1 MATGAVG
8 DRTAHAQHVVEV
20 EFKQDTELV
29 ANLHQRMEENLALDS
44 TKWSESATRINVP
57 QMATGE
63 RGVDVHLHV
72 EESDSVNATTLRH
85 RVEVEHAQEL
95 PSESAIW
102 ELVESDS

>member
-1 MATGAVG
+1 
-8 DRTAHAQHVVEV
+8 
-20 EFKQDTELV
+20 
-29 ANLHQRMEENLALDS
+29 
-44 TKWSESATRINVP
+44 
-57 QMATGE
+57 MATGE

>member
-8 DRTAHAQHVVEV
+8 DRTAHAQRVVAV

-57 QMATGE
+57 VSKFAETN
-63 RGVDVHLHV
+63 RH
-72 EESDSVNATTLRH
+72 SDNKYRKLNSGNSVF
-85 RVEVEHAQEL
+85 
-95 PSESAIW
+95 
-102 ELVESDS
+102 